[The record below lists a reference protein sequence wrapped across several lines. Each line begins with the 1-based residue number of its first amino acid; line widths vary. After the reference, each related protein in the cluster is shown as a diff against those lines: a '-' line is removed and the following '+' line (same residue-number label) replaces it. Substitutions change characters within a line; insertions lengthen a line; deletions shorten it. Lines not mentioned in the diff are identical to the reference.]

1 VSYPFNKVNKPKL
14 PKYRQQGTCPSR
26 DSNIQLLHHKKN
38 GCTHTSPCTT
48 CSFGALWSLAGS
60 SYTEL
65 QAETKISK
73 TCNEYYK
80 RWTNEAEWDLQACF

>member
-1 VSYPFNKVNKPKL
+1 
-14 PKYRQQGTCPSR
+14 
-26 DSNIQLLHHKKN
+26 
-38 GCTHTSPCTT
+38 
-48 CSFGALWSLAGS
+48 LAGS

-80 RWTNEAEWDLQACF
+80 RWTNEAEWDLQACFKCTDWSVFEAAAIDLDDLIETVKSYSTSVSVRICASLPGLV